1 MVKRRIVM
9 EENTMSNEFY
19 TLTDEDGN
27 ELEFEMI
34 GQCEMNGVN
43 YYAMIPADASDDG
56 EFYEYTIL
64 KSVEEDGEEV
74 LVSIDDDEEFDNVAD
89 YFDDL
94 FSEEIDYDASESDN
108 TK

>member
-1 MVKRRIVM
+1 M

-27 ELEFEMI
+27 ELEFEMR

-94 FSEEIDYDASESDN
+94 FSEEIDYDASEDDSS
-108 TK
+108 K

>member
-1 MVKRRIVM
+1 M

-94 FSEEIDYDASESDN
+94 FSEEIDYDAAENDSS
-108 TK
+108 K

>member
-1 MVKRRIVM
+1 M
-9 EENTMSNEFY
+9 EENTMSNELY
-19 TLTDEDGN
+19 TLTDEEGN

-34 GQCEMNGVN
+34 GQCEMNGVK
-43 YYAMIPADASDDG
+43 YYAMIPADSDEDG

-64 KSVEEDGEEV
+64 KSVIEDGEEM

-94 FSEEIDYDASESDN
+94 FSEEIDYDASENDSA
-108 TK
+108 K

>member
-1 MVKRRIVM
+1 MA
-9 EENTMSNEFY
+9 EYNNEREFF

-27 ELEFEMI
+27 EIEFELI
-34 GQCEMNGVN
+34 GTTEYKENL

-64 KSVEEDGEEV
+64 KSVEEDGEET

-94 FSEEIDYDASESDN
+94 FSEEIDYDASENDSS
-108 TK
+108 K